1 VTELSVR
8 RVDGPKAQR
17 AAHPGVA
24 ELRREFHGFRE
35 LIQRLRAAAAGSGEP
50 GEQRLPAAPEGSR
63 PRGSPGSAAPDP
75 EPPRQVSSEDGGA
88 PEPEPAPLE
97 PLGLLLGSFAGF
109 EAQSVVPSA
118 EPAGLIPDR
127 LVSEVVR
134 AIAWGGN
141 QRRGVARIE
150 LGGERYAGTRLVVE
164 VDGSELSLR
173 VDAPAGVD
181 SEELRSRLAERFLR
195 RGLTLRDG

>member
-1 VTELSVR
+1 MTELPVR
-8 RVDGPKAQR
+8 RVGGPLAQR
-17 AAHPGVA
+17 AAHPVA
-24 ELRREFHGFRE
+24 KELRRDFHGFRE

-50 GEQRLPAAPEGSR
+50 GEPRLPAAAEGHR
-63 PRGSPGSAAPDP
+63 PRESPGLAAPDP
-75 EPPRQVSSEDGGA
+75 EAPRQVASEDRGA
-88 PEPEPAPLE
+88 AGPEPTPLE
-97 PLGLLLGSFAGF
+97 PLGLLLGSFGGF
-109 EAQSVVPSA
+109 EAQGVVPA
-118 EPAGLIPDR
+118 ADPAGLVPDR